1 MTQVRAC
8 GFKFPLSGRQKGRY
22 EVWNVG
28 PMQGAATP
36 EHWKDRYRDLVS
48 ELEAKERA
56 WSSLESALRRSA
68 VTLGAAARGHGPE
81 VDARIEAV
89 LDAVRSNGNA
99 DELKDSLTALSAAVL
114 RLDSAGGRH
123 SASMPE
129 PAEQASSPDTD
140 PDAAI
145 CADFLDRLAAIG
157 PLRQGITELRRKVET
172 ASDGAELS
180 RFLTRVAD
188 AVAAVVTRLQA
199 QRQELEQ
206 FLDQVTIRL
215 AQFEAW
221 TKWQDDAAESREHD
235 SLDLEHT
242 VHEQIEGLNR
252 DVEEGSDL
260 GAIKSRIQ
268 SRLDSISVRL
278 QTFCENEG
286 RRREEE
292 KSRTSELRNEVVKL
306 KLRTDELSK
315 LVDDQESRLMLDA
328 LTQVH
333 SRYAYEQRL
342 EEEYQRWLRHRQPL
356 VFSIWDI
363 DGFKKINDTYG
374 HDAGDRLLQ
383 MIASLMSRHK
393 RAADFLARVGGEEF
407 VLLLPTTNLEA
418 GQRVADKLRGLIE
431 ATGFHH
437 RGKPQRVTISC
448 GITEFLD
455 GDTPLTVY
463 NRADEALYEAKQQ
476 GRNRCVAC

>member
-1 MTQVRAC
+1 
-8 GFKFPLSGRQKGRY
+8 
-22 EVWNVG
+22 
-28 PMQGAATP
+28 MQGAATP

-56 WSSLESALRRSA
+56 WSSLEAALRRSA
-68 VTLGAAARGHGPE
+68 VTLGAAAKGHGPD

-89 LDAVRSNGNA
+89 LDAVRGNA
-99 DELKDSLTALSAAVL
+99 DGDELRNSLTALSAAVL
-114 RLDSAGGRH
+114 RLDAADGRH
-123 SASMPE
+123 SASTP
-129 PAEQASSPDTD
+129 PSGADRTKAPGADLD
-140 PDAAI
+140 PAI
-145 CADFLDRLAAIG
+145 CADFLDRLAAID
-157 PLRQGITELRRKVET
+157 PMRQVITELRRKVDTE
-172 ASDGAELS
+172 SDGADLS

-188 AVAAVVTRLQA
+188 AVGTVVARLQA

-206 FLDQVTIRL
+206 FLEQVTARL

-221 TKWQDDAAESREHD
+221 TKWQDDTAESREHD

-242 VHEQIEGLNR
+242 VHEQIQGLNR
-252 DVEEGSDL
+252 DVEEGNDL
-260 GAIKSRIQ
+260 GVIKSRIQ
-268 SRLDSISVRL
+268 SRLDSIAVQL
-278 QTFCENEG
+278 QAFRANEG

-292 KSRTSELRNEVVKL
+292 KSRTSELRNEVVNL
-306 KLRTDELSK
+306 KLRMDELSQ

-342 EEEYQRWLRHRQPL
+342 EEEYQRWLRHRKPL

-383 MIASLMSRHK
+383 MIAALMSRHK
-393 RAADFLARVGGEEF
+393 RAGDFLARVGGEEF
-407 VLLLPTTNLEA
+407 VLLLPMTALA
-418 GQRVADKLRGLIE
+418 DGRRVADKLRGLIE
-431 ATGFHH
+431 SSGFHH
-437 RGKPQRVTISC
+437 RGKPQHVTISC
-448 GITEFLD
+448 GITEFRD

-463 NRADEALYEAKQQ
+463 NRADEALYDAKQQ
-476 GRNRCVAC
+476 GRNRCVEC